1 MVLAACLRL
10 RWAHAAVFVLSAR
23 ADAACSYERSHW
35 VICGALADLL
45 VRSCVR
51 YRERDGVGPWVGV
64 VSCRRIGALHY
75 LCIRSGRE
83 TRLNLRCRTRA
94 FSCHFIGVLH
104 RGGPAARGELSKQR
118 GSAGREALRLCA
130 AQSSQ
135 CRGRPLEPGGPLAWA
150 AVSIKACERCGHASC
165 LRAMRTLRAGCEAR
179 RAPVLCWRR
188 VLFLS
193 HSP

>member
-1 MVLAACLRL
+1 M
-10 RWAHAAVFVLSAR
+10 LSAR
-23 ADAACSYERSHW
+23 AGAVCSCERSHG
-35 VICGALADLL
+35 VICGAFADLL

-83 TRLNLRCRTRA
+83 TRSNLRCRTRA
-94 FSCHFIGVLH
+94 FSCHFIGVLY

-135 CRGRPLEPGGPLAWA
+135 CRQAARAGRP
-150 AVSIKACERCGHASC
+150 ACLGSSQHQGMRARCGHASC
-165 LRAMRTLRAGCEAR
+165 LRAMRALRAGCEAR

-188 VLFLS
+188 VR
-193 HSP
+193 